1 MLEVIQS
8 IMSLGAVVM
17 LPIVMT
23 ILGIIFRMPLGRAI
37 KAGLMIGIG
46 FAGLGL
52 VIGLLMTTVQPAIDY
67 YRSLNTGG
75 FTTVDVGWA
84 AMGAA
89 AWSVPFAALAILLIV
104 LINLVMIVLKWTNV
118 LNVDIW
124 NYIHF
129 LVPGTLAYALTGNFW
144 VGLAVTVGLSVV
156 ALIFGQ
162 LIAPAWQKYYGLE
175 GTTCT
180 TLSFI
185 TFAWPFGMLVNKVLG
200 SIPGVKKIDISM
212 DKVGDRLGFFGDT
225 AFIGLLVG
233 AFLGVLTRQSW
244 QGVLMMGMGIAA
256 VLVLLPRMVSVMMEG
271 LSAVGSGAHAFTKK
285 RLGKDKDGN
294 DRELNI
300 GMDVALALGDPT
312 AITTTVLM
320 IPLAILY
327 AFLIPGMTYFPVGL
341 LTVIVYMVPMISLG
355 CQGNLF
361 RTIVGSALFLLF
373 VEFAANL
380 FAPEATQM
388 MQATGVEVNGVVTD
402 AFFGY
407 NLPNV
412 LISLISR
419 LF

>member
-1 MLEVIQS
+1 
-8 IMSLGAVVM
+8 
-17 LPIVMT
+17 
-23 ILGIIFRMPLGRAI
+23 
-37 KAGLMIGIG
+37 
-46 FAGLGL
+46 
-52 VIGLLMTTVQPAIDY
+52 
-67 YRSLNTGG
+67 
-75 FTTVDVGWA
+75 
-84 AMGAA
+84 
-89 AWSVPFAALAILLIV
+89 
-104 LINLVMIVLKWTNV
+104 
-118 LNVDIW
+118 
-124 NYIHF
+124 
-129 LVPGTLAYALTGNFW
+129 
-144 VGLAVTVGLSVV
+144 
-156 ALIFGQ
+156 
-162 LIAPAWQKYYGLE
+162 
-175 GTTCT
+175 
-180 TLSFI
+180 
-185 TFAWPFGMLVNKVLG
+185 MLVNKVLG

-244 QGVLMMGMGIAA
+244 QGVLMMRMGIAA

>member
-23 ILGIIFRMPLGRAI
+23 ILGIILRMPLGRAV

-388 MQATGVEVNGVVTD
+388 MQATGVEVNGIVTD

>member
-104 LINLVMIVLKWTNV
+104 LINLVRIVLKWTNV

-327 AFLIPGMTYFPVGL
+327 AFHIPGMTYFPVGL